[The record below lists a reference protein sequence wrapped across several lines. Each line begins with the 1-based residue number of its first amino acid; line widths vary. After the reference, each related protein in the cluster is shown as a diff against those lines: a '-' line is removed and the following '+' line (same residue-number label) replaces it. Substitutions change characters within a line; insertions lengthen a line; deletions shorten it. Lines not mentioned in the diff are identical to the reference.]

1 MNIVYKLKITMIRLN
16 LKDKIF
22 TSLFTI
28 GVFTIIY
35 STFQLIGIVVETKI
49 LSVIYDLKQLLG
61 NSIG

>member
-35 STFQLIGIVVETKI
+35 STFQLISIVVETKI

>member
-1 MNIVYKLKITMIRLN
+1 MIRLN

-35 STFQLIGIVVETKI
+35 STFQLISIVVENKI